1 MCLCVLSKNMNKIL
15 KQLSIT
21 FIVIGIIMI
30 LFFIL
35 LISGLVGEVKVSV
48 FYIIMSLIFLGIGG
62 WGIKNYHRF

>member
-1 MCLCVLSKNMNKIL
+1 MNKIL

-48 FYIIMSLIFLGIGG
+48 FYIIMSLIFIGMGG
-62 WGIKNYHRF
+62 WGIMNYKRF

>member
-1 MCLCVLSKNMNKIL
+1 MNKIL

-35 LISGLVGEVKVSV
+35 LISGLVGEVEVSV